1 VTRAKSELAHVQRRL
16 QQAAE
21 AGAGLKEAEHRAL
34 SAENALEELR
44 ARLGEVHRLTAPQ
57 PLPTLGVR
65 GRSALCVEPPFAN
78 LFFTRRTF
86 DTTHTLCFAPASGCT
101 TATPGRG
108 APVPAVT

>member
-1 VTRAKSELAHVQRRL
+1 MTRAKSELAHVQRRL

-21 AGAGLKEAEHRAL
+21 AGAGLKEAENRAL

-65 GRSALCVEPPFAN
+65 GQWCVLFTGAALLTLHEPH
-78 LFFTRRTF
+78 L
-86 DTTHTLCFAPASGCT
+86 
-101 TATPGRG
+101 
-108 APVPAVT
+108 